1 MEVRIVL
8 AECLEAVTLS
18 GVVNPEAE
26 QARRGLQTSPVTSRP
41 STNTVPQTDIL
52 EDP

>member
-8 AECLEAVTLS
+8 AERLEAVTLL

-26 QARRGLQTSPVTSRP
+26 QALRDLQTSPVTSRP